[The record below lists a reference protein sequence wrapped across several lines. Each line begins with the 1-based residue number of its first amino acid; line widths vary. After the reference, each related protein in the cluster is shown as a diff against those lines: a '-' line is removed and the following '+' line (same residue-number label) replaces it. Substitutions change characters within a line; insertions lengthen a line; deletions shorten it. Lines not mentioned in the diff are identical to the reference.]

1 MRPLILPLL
10 FATAVLSAPLRVD
23 AETTAQ
29 QRFLVRVP
37 PRLTIQ
43 APPAEAIAHLPPDE
57 AQVQVPQQVWDISSN
72 TSSGATVQFATEQSF
87 HNLDDDSIR
96 RDAQLN
102 VSIVSQSRAGCLDRD
117 PIRGR
122 HGSPVRRGIG
132 LGPGPLRSRRISRDR
147 ADGDV
152 PARGRLV
159 DAGWRLCDDGG
170 GDNHGELSRTR
181 GGKFAAWWIT
191 VREDLS
197 LG

>member
-102 VSIVSQSRAGCLDRD
+102 VSIVSQSRAGAWTVTQSEDATAHQFGEESASVQVRSALA
-117 PIRGR
+117 
-122 HGSPVRRGIG
+122 GSAVIG
-132 LGPGPLRSRRISRDR
+132 LTVTFLPG
-147 ADGDV
+147 
-152 PARGRLV
+152 
-159 DAGWRLCDDGG
+159 DDLSTPG
-170 GDNHGELSRTR
+170 GDYVTTVVGT
-181 GGKFAAWWIT
+181 IT
-191 VREDLS
+191 AN
-197 LG
+197 

>member
-10 FATAVLSAPLRVD
+10 LAAAVLSAPLRVD

-43 APPAEAIAHLPPDE
+43 APPAEAIANLSPDE

-102 VSIVSQSRAGCLDRD
+102 VSIVSQSRAGAWTVTKSEDATAHQIGEESASVQVRSALA
-117 PIRGR
+117 
-122 HGSPVRRGIG
+122 GSAVIG
-132 LGPGPLRSRRISRDR
+132 LTVTFLQGNDLSTP
-147 ADGDV
+147 
-152 PARGRLV
+152 
-159 DAGWRLCDDGG
+159 G
-170 GDNHGELSRTR
+170 GDYVTTVVGT
-181 GGKFAAWWIT
+181 IT
-191 VREDLS
+191 AN
-197 LG
+197 